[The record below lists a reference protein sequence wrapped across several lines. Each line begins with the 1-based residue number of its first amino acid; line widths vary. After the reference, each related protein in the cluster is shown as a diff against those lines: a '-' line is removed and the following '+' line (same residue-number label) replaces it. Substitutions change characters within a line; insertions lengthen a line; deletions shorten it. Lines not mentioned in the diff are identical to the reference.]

1 MVDEHRWAAY
11 AVLSVLLHGAFFF
24 ALGIM
29 KEAPKTDWFEV
40 SLVSETSL
48 GRTCHRSESGKPQ
61 AERHV
66 HEAAKQEDSA
76 PIHPQL
82 SQPVTEQDTHK
93 AEPRHPAGN
102 NIGSGEQVS
111 KQEVAPTVG
120 GSTGAPAPIAD
131 EKSKSAMAGQ
141 GNDPG
146 PLTRSVTGEGGGAGK
161 NNGQGVVTT
170 SFGKP
175 DGPRFLYRELPEY
188 PLLARRRK
196 LEGKVLLSVS
206 LNDQGSLMGVEVVEA
221 SSQLFIGPSIEAVK
235 RSRFAPATRNGV
247 PVAAKAL
254 LPIRFTLNQETI
266 QGIQG
271 DHT

>member
-1 MVDEHRWAAY
+1 MVDDHRWIAY
-11 AVLSVLLHGAFFF
+11 AVLSVLLHGAIFFT
-24 ALGIM
+24 LGTM
-29 KEAPKTDWFEV
+29 KDAPKSDWFEV

-48 GRTCHRSESGKPQ
+48 GMTVHRSESGKPQ
-61 AERHV
+61 ADRHIRK
-66 HEAAKQEDSA
+66 ENKRKDSA
-76 PIHPQL
+76 SIHPQL
-82 SQPVTEQDTHK
+82 SQSAKEPDTHK
-93 AEPRHPAGN
+93 AEPFHPAGN
-102 NIGSGEQVS
+102 STAGDEQVL
-111 KQEVAPTVG
+111 KQGEALTVG
-120 GSTGAPAPIAD
+120 GIMGPPTPNAD
-131 EKSKSAMAGQ
+131 GKSKPTIAGQ

-146 PLTRSVTGEGGGAGK
+146 LLARGAMGVGAGAGQ
-161 NNGQGVVTT
+161 NIGQGVVAT

-175 DGPRFLYRELPEY
+175 EAPRFLYRELPEY

-206 LNDQGSLMGVEVVEA
+206 LNDQGRLMGVEVVEA
-221 SSQLFIGPSIEAVK
+221 SNQMFIGPSIEAVR

-254 LPIRFTLNQETI
+254 LPIRFTLHEETW

>member
-1 MVDEHRWAAY
+1 MVDERRWAAY

-24 ALGIM
+24 TLGIM

-48 GRTCHRSESGKPQ
+48 GRTDHRSESGKPQ

-66 HEAAKQEDSA
+66 HEGAKQEDSA
-76 PIHPQL
+76 PIHTRL
-82 SQPVTEQDTHK
+82 SPPVAEQDAQK
-93 AEPRHPAGN
+93 ADPLHPAGN
-102 NIGSGEQVS
+102 NAGSGEPVS
-111 KQEVAPTVG
+111 KQEGGLTVG
-120 GSTGAPAPIAD
+120 GGTGAPAPIAD
-131 EKSKSAMAGQ
+131 GKSKSAMAGQ
-141 GNDPG
+141 GNALG
-146 PLTRSVTGEGGGAGK
+146 PLTGSVTGEGGGAGK
-161 NNGQGVVTT
+161 NIRQGVVTT

-196 LEGKVLLSVS
+196 LEGRVVLFVS
-206 LNDQGSLMGVEVVEA
+206 LSEQGILMGVEVVEA
-221 SSQLFIGPSIEAVK
+221 SNQMFIGPSIEAVK

>member
-24 ALGIM
+24 TLGIM
-29 KEAPKTDWFEV
+29 KEAPKTDWLEV

-48 GRTCHRSESGKPQ
+48 RRTDHRSESGKPQ

-66 HEAAKQEDSA
+66 HERVKQEDSA
-76 PIHPQL
+76 PIHTRL
-82 SQPVTEQDTHK
+82 SPPVTEQDAHK
-93 AEPRHPAGN
+93 AETIHPAGDN
-102 NIGSGEQVS
+102 TTGSEQVP
-111 KQEVAPTVG
+111 KQVGVRTVG
-120 GSTGAPAPIAD
+120 GSAGASTLIAD
-131 EKSKSAMAGQ
+131 GKSKSAMAGQ

-146 PLTRSVTGEGGGAGK
+146 LLTGSVTGEGGRSGE
-161 NNGQGVVTT
+161 NIGQGVVTT

-196 LEGKVLLSVS
+196 LEGRVVLFVS
-206 LNDQGSLMGVEVVEA
+206 LSDQGTLMGVEVLEA
-221 SSQLFIGPSIEAVK
+221 SNQMFVGPSIEAVK

-254 LPIRFTLNQETI
+254 LPIRFTLNQEAI

>member
-1 MVDEHRWAAY
+1 
-11 AVLSVLLHGAFFF
+11 
-24 ALGIM
+24 M

-48 GRTCHRSESGKPQ
+48 GMTAHRSESGKPK

-66 HEAAKQEDSA
+66 REENKRKDSA
-76 PIHPQL
+76 SIYPQL
-82 SQPVTEQDTHK
+82 SQSVTEQGTQK
-93 AEPRHPAGN
+93 AEPLHPAGN
-102 NIGSGEQVS
+102 NAGSGEQMS
-111 KQEVAPTVG
+111 KQEGALTVG
-120 GSTGAPAPIAD
+120 DSMGASIPIAD
-131 EKSKSAMAGQ
+131 GKSKSAIAGQ

-146 PLTRSVTGEGGGAGK
+146 LLARSAMGEGDEGSHHI
-161 NNGQGVVTT
+161 GQDVIVAT

-206 LNDQGSLMGVEVVEA
+206 FNDQGSLMGVEVVEA
-221 SSQLFIGPSIEAVK
+221 SNQIFIPPSIEAVK

-254 LPIRFTLNQETI
+254 LPIRFTLHEETW